1 MMARIILTR
10 AAKADLLEIWTF
22 IAVEN
27 ESAADRLLDRL
38 YEAIENLAL
47 HPYLGRER
55 PELAAGL
62 RSHPVE
68 RYILF
73 YQPQPDAIEVAR
85 VLHSSRDIGAFSW

>member
-1 MMARIILTR
+1 MARINLTR
-10 AAKADLLEIWTF
+10 AAKADLLEIWAF
-22 IAVEN
+22 IAVES

-38 YEAIENLAL
+38 NGAIENVAL
-47 HPYLGRER
+47 HPDMGRER
-55 PELAAGL
+55 PDLAAGL

-73 YQPQPDAIEVAR
+73 YQPHPDDIEVVR